1 MTPHADGVRAS
12 ANHRVGWM
20 SDAMIAMTHDASG
33 KRSGF
38 KGLFV
43 RTFFVHLGLESVTVR
58 AHILNLVYA
67 WRRRAM
73 VSMTGCASG
82 RTEIASHR

>member
-1 MTPHADGVRAS
+1 LIATVTWGMTAHADGVRTS
-12 ANHRVGWM
+12 AKHRVGWM

-33 KRSGF
+33 KRSRF

-67 WRRRAM
+67 WRRGPM
-73 VSMTGCASG
+73 VSMTG
-82 RTEIASHR
+82 